1 MAKQQSTLVWTEI
14 DPASLPEEQSKLY
27 GEYKAAYRVMKD
39 ARAAFE
45 ASFQAAAPAGKRIVC
60 GYNFGKLSI
69 ALADAEPVKPKAS
82 GTLAEWMA
90 AQQAQGRKS

>member
-1 MAKQQSTLVWTEI
+1 MAKRESTLTWTEI
-14 DPASLPEEQSKLY
+14 DPASLPQEQAALY
-27 GEYKAAYRVMKD
+27 AAYKQQYAAMKL

-45 ASFQAAAPAGKRIVC
+45 ASFQPAAPAGKRIVC

-90 AQQAQGRKS
+90 AQARAGR

>member
-1 MAKQQSTLVWTEI
+1 MAKAKQELTWTEI
-14 DPASLPEEQSKLY
+14 DPASLPEEQGALY
-27 GEYKAAYRVMKD
+27 AEYKQAYAAMKA

-45 ASFQAAAPAGKRIVC
+45 QSFQAAAPKGKRIVC

-69 ALADAEPVKPKAS
+69 ALADDVAKPKQAS

-90 AQQAQGRKS
+90 QQARAGR

>member
-1 MAKQQSTLVWTEI
+1 MAKRESTLTWTEI
-14 DPASLPEEQSKLY
+14 DPASLPEEQGALY
-27 GEYKAAYRVMKD
+27 AKYKNAYALMKV
-39 ARAAFE
+39 ARANFE

-69 ALADAEPVKPKAS
+69 ALADAVPERPKAQS

-90 AQQAQGRKS
+90 AQQRAGR

>member
-1 MAKQQSTLVWTEI
+1 MAKRESTLTWTEI
-14 DPASLPEEQSKLY
+14 DPASLPQEQAGLY
-27 GEYKAAYRVMKD
+27 AEYKARYAAMKA

-45 ASFQAAAPAGKRIVC
+45 ASFQSAAPKGKRVVC

-69 ALADAEPVKPKAS
+69 ALADAEVAKPKQAS

-90 AQQAQGRKS
+90 REAAR